1 MHDVSEWVS
10 VSEAEARTGVPRR
23 TIYSRVERHR
33 LASKVVDGN
42 THVLLSDV
50 TAVAM
55 QRAAAPAP
63 STSERNSPAQ
73 VTAPP
78 PAQPELHQART
89 RVELRKAEADE
100 LRATEAVRLARD
112 EVLAAEA
119 ERAERHKR
127 LALENERQRVE
138 LDSARREAELR
149 WRRQTAAV
157 EAESAERE
165 RAARRE
171 DARRRR
177 EADARGQREQRESW
191 IAEWLDDV
199 TQWTLANLGAAAVR
213 SARAAAQRVL
223 DGLPQS
229 ARVERVQALI
239 DRELQIDL
247 ADHIA
252 AIEDARRQRER
263 EKLVKTAM
271 LHVMCSHT
279 SNELTRIRAAAG
291 AAAALADPDVP
302 GEFWGIV
309 KAAKAESAQIQ
320 EECQVRKAEIERR
333 RRWAAVFA
341 KLPGLVR
348 ETLSEAS
355 STTRARALDAVL
367 QLYNERPPELDPWQ
381 FEAVVVDRLKLL
393 SDE

>member
-177 EADARGQREQRESW
+177 EADARCQREQRESW
-191 IAEWLDDV
+191 IAAWLDDV
-199 TQWTLANLGAAAVR
+199 TRWTLASLGADAVR

-223 DGLPQS
+223 DGLPHS
-229 ARVERVQALI
+229 TRAERVQALI
-239 DRELQIDL
+239 DRELQVDL
-247 ADHIA
+247 AGHIA
-252 AIEDARRQRER
+252 AAESARRQAKREN
-263 EKLVKTAM
+263 LVNTAL
-271 LHVMCSHT
+271 LHVMCTHT
-279 SNELTRIRAAAG
+279 SNEWTRIRDAAC
-291 AAAALADPDVP
+291 AAAAFVDPDVASD
-302 GEFWGIV
+302 FWGIV
-309 KAAKAESAQIQ
+309 KAAKTESVRIE
-320 EECQVRKAEIERR
+320 EECQVRKAEVERR
-333 RRWAAVFA
+333 RSWAAVFA

-348 ETLSEAS
+348 EALSGAN
-355 STTRARALDAVL
+355 STARERALGAVL
-367 QLYNERPPELDPWQ
+367 QFYNDRPPELEPWQ
-381 FEAVVVDRLKLL
+381 FEAAVVERVKLL
-393 SDE
+393 SGE